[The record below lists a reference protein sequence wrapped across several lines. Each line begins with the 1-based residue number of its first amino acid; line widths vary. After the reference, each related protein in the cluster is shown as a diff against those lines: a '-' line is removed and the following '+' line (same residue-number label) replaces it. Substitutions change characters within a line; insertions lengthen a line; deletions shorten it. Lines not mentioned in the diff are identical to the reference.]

1 MRQFPERLTMK
12 MVQRPFVCGYVTT
25 HGRSGRTV
33 RPCSGH
39 KNRSSLEPAG
49 TKIREG
55 MVGLFEW
62 IARGLSDNANLRRQA
77 QEIDSILPCEIGDR
91 QKLSLFPK
99 DLVREA
105 WDVAHMDAGTNDT
118 TAFANR
124 LQRQGHQIANGRKDD
139 RSVERLRRHL
149 VGTACPCRA
158 EASSKTLGGDIS
170 RPREGEHRAPLPLR
184 HLHHDMGRGT
194 KAIKSHLFAIAGDHQ
209 RAPADQT
216 GTEQGGKRRVAADLT
231 ERERE
236 SRISDRRRRV
246 TAIARESREY
256 RMIAQIFPMH
266 HAIGTDAAS
275 VAEPRNAD

>member
-1 MRQFPERLTMK
+1 MSFLIGIIAQRSAYERHFGKQQTLLPSPAKKCARTRSQETMRQFPERLTMK

-91 QKLSLFPK
+91 QKLSLCSK

-124 LQRQGHQIANGRKDD
+124 LQRQGHQIANGRKEN
-139 RSVERLRRHL
+139 S
-149 VGTACPCRA
+149 
-158 EASSKTLGGDIS
+158 
-170 RPREGEHRAPLPLR
+170 
-184 HLHHDMGRGT
+184 
-194 KAIKSHLFAIAGDHQ
+194 
-209 RAPADQT
+209 
-216 GTEQGGKRRVAADLT
+216 
-231 ERERE
+231 
-236 SRISDRRRRV
+236 
-246 TAIARESREY
+246 
-256 RMIAQIFPMH
+256 
-266 HAIGTDAAS
+266 
-275 VAEPRNAD
+275 